1 MNKEQSKTGKVYLVG
16 AGPGDPGLLTVKGM
30 HTIAA
35 ADIIIYD
42 RLVSPRLLSYAR
54 FGAELIYVGKLPQRH
69 TLKQEEINE
78 LIVQKALEG
87 HTVVRLK
94 GGDPYLF
101 GRGGEE
107 AELLVENGV
116 SFEIVPGITSAI
128 AVPAYAGIPVTH
140 RDFTSSF
147 AVITGHEDPAKHETS
162 VAWDKL
168 ATGIGTLVFLM
179 GVGNLPFIMQKLMEG
194 GRAPDTPV
202 ALVRWGTRP
211 EQATLTGQLD
221 NIVKKVQEADFHSP
235 AVIIVGEVVSLRE
248 KLKWFE
254 NKPLFGK
261 RVVVTRSRSQASV
274 LSQRIE
280 ELGGDPL
287 EFPVIEIVPPADYTP
302 MDRAIDGISSY
313 HWLIFTS
320 VNGVE
325 SFFDRLRYQQKDIR
339 DLKGLRLCAIG
350 PKTKEALEEKGLIVD
365 YMPSEYRAEA
375 IIENLKGVLKPGE
388 KVLLPRADI
397 ARKILSET
405 LTAMGAEVDSVEAY
419 RTLQGAGDAV
429 HLREMLRDKL
439 IHIVTFT
446 SSSTVRNFVE
456 LLGEDSKELL
466 AGVTLASIGPITTST
481 AKKLGLK
488 IDLEAREY
496 TIEGLLQGIVD
507 YCIN

>member
-1 MNKEQSKTGKVYLVG
+1 MKKEQINAGKVYLVG

-30 HTIAA
+30 NCIAA
-35 ADIIIYD
+35 ADVIVYD
-42 RLVSPRLLSYAR
+42 RLVSRRLLNYAR
-54 FGAELIYVGKLPQRH
+54 PGAELIYVGKLPQRH

-78 LIVQKALEG
+78 LLLNKALEG

-94 GGDPYLF
+94 GGDPYLY

-107 AELLVENGV
+107 GEHLVENGV
-116 SFEIVPGITSAI
+116 PFDVVPGITSAI

-147 AVITGHEDPAKHETS
+147 AVITGHEDPLKNETS
-162 VAWDKL
+162 VAWDKI

-179 GVGNLPFIMQKLMEG
+179 GVANLPFIVEKLIAG
-194 GRAPDTPV
+194 GRAPTTPV

-211 EQATLTGQLD
+211 EQTTLTGQLD
-221 NIVKKVQEADFHSP
+221 NIVKKVKEADFRSP

-248 KLKWFE
+248 KLQWFE
-254 NKPLFGK
+254 HKPLFGK
-261 RVVVTRSRSQASV
+261 RVVVTRSRNQASV

-280 ELGGDPL
+280 ELGGEPL
-287 EFPVIEIVPPADYTP
+287 EFPVIEIVPPSDYAP
-302 MDRAIDGISSY
+302 MDRAIDRISTY
-313 HWLIFTS
+313 NWLIFTS
-320 VNGVE
+320 VNGVD
-325 SFFDRLRYQQKDIR
+325 SFFNRLRHQQKDIR

-350 PKTKEALEEKGLIVD
+350 PKTKEALEQKALIVD
-365 YMPSEYRAEA
+365 YVPSEYRAEA
-375 IIENLKGVLKPGE
+375 IIEHLRCVIKTGE

-397 ARKILSET
+397 ARKILPET
-405 LTAMGAEVDSVEAY
+405 LTAMGAVVDNVEAY
-419 RTLQGAGDAV
+419 RTLRGAGDAAY
-429 HLREMLRDKL
+429 LREMLKDKL

-456 LLGEDSKELL
+456 LLGEGFKELL
-466 AGVTLASIGPITTST
+466 TGVTLASIGPITTST
-481 AKKLGLK
+481 ANKLGLK

>member
-1 MNKEQSKTGKVYLVG
+1 MNNAKTGKVYLVG

-30 HTIAA
+30 HCIKA
-35 ADIIIYD
+35 ADVIVYD
-42 RLVSPRLLSYAR
+42 RLLNRRLLNYAR
-54 FGAELIYVGKLPQRH
+54 SDAELIYVGKLPQRH

-78 LIVQKALEG
+78 LLLQKAQEG

-107 AELLVENGV
+107 GEMLVENGV
-116 SFEIVPGITSAI
+116 SFEVVPGVTSAI

-140 RDFTSSF
+140 RDFTSSL
-147 AVITGHEDPAKHETS
+147 AVITGHEDPTKKNTS

-168 ATGIGTLVFLM
+168 ASGVGTLVFLM
-179 GVGNLPFIMQKLMEG
+179 GVENLPFIVKKLLEG

-211 EQATLTGQLD
+211 EQATLTGNLD
-221 NIVKKVQEADFHSP
+221 NIVNKVQEAEFHSP

-254 NKPLFGK
+254 DKPLFGK
-261 RVVVTRSRSQASV
+261 RIVVTRSRSQASV

-280 ELGGDPL
+280 ELGGEPL

-302 MDRAIDGISSY
+302 MDRSIAHISTY

-350 PKTKEALEEKGLIVD
+350 PKTKEALEQKGLIVD
-365 YMPSEYRAEA
+365 HMPSEYRAEA

-405 LTAMGAEVDSVEAY
+405 LTAMGAAVDSVEAY
-419 RTLQGAGDAV
+419 RTLRGTADVA

-456 LLGEDSKELL
+456 LLGEDAKALL

-481 AKKLGLK
+481 GEKLGLK

-496 TIEGLLQGIVD
+496 TIEGLLQVIVD
-507 YCIN
+507 YCGR